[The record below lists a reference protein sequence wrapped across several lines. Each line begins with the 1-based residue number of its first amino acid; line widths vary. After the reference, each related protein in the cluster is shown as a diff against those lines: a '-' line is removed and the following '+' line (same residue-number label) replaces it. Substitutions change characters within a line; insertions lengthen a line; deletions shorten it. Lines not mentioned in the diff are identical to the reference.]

1 MLSTCAAHDAEPAIP
16 SCLARMAASATQ
28 EGRWTMP
35 LPGVDDEE
43 GERVDPDLGFVVD
56 AHVHLFPDGLF
67 EAIWRWFDVHGWPV
81 RYKLKT
87 PEVVR
92 FELSRGVGHIVA
104 LHYAHKPGIARSM
117 NAFMASVVKDEP
129 RVTGL
134 ATVMPGEPGAREILE
149 EAFALGLRGV
159 KLHCHV
165 QCFSPDAP
173 ELAEVYE
180 TCIAHDMPLVMHAGR
195 EPTSA
200 GYKYDPH
207 ALCHV
212 DRTAAVLR
220 SYPKLRLAVPHLGA
234 DELAGYA
241 RLLERHDNLYL
252 DTTMVLADYFDGTER
267 AFEMVEARPD
277 RIMYGTDFPNI
288 PYAWDRELVR
298 IKARHLPDAA
308 LAGLLGD
315 TARAFY
321 RLPAS

>member
-1 MLSTCAAHDAEPAIP
+1 
-16 SCLARMAASATQ
+16 MAASATQ